1 MEETMETRTLGRTGL
16 AVSVLGFGCGAVGGL
31 MVRGNPADQERA
43 VARAVELGINY
54 FDTAA
59 MYGNGESERHLG
71 RVIKSLKP
79 DIVVGTKVRVPDG
92 ERSRIGEAIAV
103 SLEASLQRL
112 QLDHVDLFQLHNHIT
127 ADGGDGG
134 ITPETVLGEVAPAF
148 ERLREQG
155 KTRFCGITA
164 VGDTPALHSVVDARA
179 FDTAQVSYN
188 LLNPSA
194 GAAVSPAYPAHDF
207 RDLLAHTKSAQ
218 MGVIN
223 IRVLAAG
230 ALSGTEDRHPLGSP
244 SVEPIGS
251 GGSYHTDVRRAQR
264 LEPLIREGH
273 AESLI
278 DAALRFAIA
287 NDAVSTVLVGYST
300 LDQLETAARS
310 INRGPLS
317 RAALDRLAELQRGF
331 VGEQR

>member
-1 MEETMETRTLGRTGL
+1 METRALGRTGL

-31 MVRGNPADQERA
+31 MVRGTPADQERA
-43 VARAVELGINY
+43 VARALELGINY

-59 MYGNGESERHLG
+59 MYGNGQSERNLG
-71 RVIKSLKP
+71 RVMKSLKR
-79 DIVVGTKVRVPDG
+79 DMLVGTKVRVPDG
-92 ERSRIGEAIAV
+92 ERGRIGAAVIAA
-103 SLEASLQRL
+103 LEASLQRL
-112 QLDHVDLFQLHNHIT
+112 QLDRVDLFQLHNHIT
-127 ADGGDGG
+127 SDRSDGGF
-134 ITPETVLGEVAPAF
+134 TPEIVLGEAVPAF

-164 VGDTPALHSVVDARA
+164 VGDTAALCRVVDARV

-188 LLNPSA
+188 MLNPSA
-194 GAAVSPAYPAHDF
+194 GAAVPQSYPAHDF
-207 RDLLAHTKSAQ
+207 GNLLAHTKAAQ

-251 GGSYHTDVRRAQR
+251 GGSYGADVARARR

-310 INRGPLS
+310 IAKGPLS
-317 RAALDRLAELQRGF
+317 RAALDRLAELQRSF
-331 VGEQR
+331 VGEPR

>member
-1 MEETMETRTLGRTGL
+1 METRTLGRTGL

-31 MVRGNPADQERA
+31 MVRGSLADQERA
-43 VARAVELGINY
+43 VARALELGINY

-59 MYGNGESERHLG
+59 MYGNGESERNLG
-71 RVIKSLKP
+71 RVLKSLRP
-79 DIVVGTKVRVPDG
+79 AILVGTKVRVPAG
-92 ERSRIGEAIAV
+92 EHGRIGAAV
-103 SLEASLQRL
+103 AASLEASLQRL

-127 ADGGDGG
+127 ADGSDGG
-134 ITPETVLGEVAPAF
+134 FTPETVLDEVVPAF
-148 ERLREQG
+148 ERLRQQG
-155 KTRFCGITA
+155 KTRFFGITA
-164 VGDTPALHSVVDARA
+164 VGDTPALHRVVDARA

-194 GAAVSPAYPAHDF
+194 GTMVAPGYPAHDYKN
-207 RDLLAHTKSAQ
+207 LLARTKDAG

-230 ALSGTEDRHPLGSP
+230 ALSGTEERHPLGSP

-251 GGSYHTDVRRAQR
+251 GGSYRTDVERARRI
-264 LEPLIREGH
+264 EPLIREGH

-278 DAALRFAIA
+278 DAALRFVIA

-300 LDQLETAARS
+300 LDHLEYAARS
-310 INRGPLS
+310 INKGPLS
-317 RAALDRLAELQRGF
+317 RPALDRLAELQRGF
-331 VGEQR
+331 VGEPR